1 MKKNISINE
10 AIGLIISSFLCALFL
25 VPILGSLPLIEND
38 LIFYG
43 TMLPLIF
50 IFAYIFISSKE
61 KRGLVWFS
69 LVILVVSGLL
79 LLLSVDFRDVYFLNI
94 SIICLFY
101 TYGSL
106 FEDSTENLNKPDK
119 EVKKVSISSSQSRIK
134 H

>member
-1 MKKNISINE
+1 MKKKFTLNE

-43 TMLPLIF
+43 TMLPLIL
-50 IFAYIFISSKE
+50 IFVYIFISSKE
-61 KRGLVWFS
+61 KKGLIWVG

-79 LLLSVDFRDVYFLNI
+79 LLLSVDFRDVYFLI
-94 SIICLFY
+94 LSIICLFY

>member
-1 MKKNISINE
+1 MKKNITLNE

-43 TMLPLIF
+43 TMLPLIL
-50 IFAYIFISSKE
+50 IFVYIFISSKE
-61 KRGLVWFS
+61 KKGLIWVG

-79 LLLSVDFRDVYFLNI
+79 LLLSVDFRDVYFLI
-94 SIICLFY
+94 LSIICLFY